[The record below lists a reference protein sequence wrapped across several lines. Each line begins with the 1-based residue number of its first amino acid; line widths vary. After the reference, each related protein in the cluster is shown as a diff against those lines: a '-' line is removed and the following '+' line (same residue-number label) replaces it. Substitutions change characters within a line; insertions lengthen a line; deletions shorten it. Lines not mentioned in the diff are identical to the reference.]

1 MQVPAG
7 DFVDFNSKY
16 AIKMLAS
23 RLDDTRRHELLST
36 QQKEEALNR
45 LIINKRQLSRGYTPS
60 KPRVM
65 PTILE
70 VPSPVAL
77 GPPAR
82 LGTPI
87 TNESAMRSVS
97 INTGLYGGY
106 GKRIVPAVT
115 ANNGLMTSMHA
126 FVPGGTLK
134 TSPITAVDAGDG
146 SNWNT
151 QDVWRLGQ
159 TSATNSLNDGLGNE
173 NMPIHVAHVAAV
185 PPATTIVAKEIVPLI
200 TKVEDVKYQEV
211 VDNAAK
217 VKAKVGTAI
226 KEVIK
231 TVVKTEDD
239 RPPVVQ
245 AKALMGYANP
255 LLRVVT

>member
-1 MQVPAG
+1 
-7 DFVDFNSKY
+7 
-16 AIKMLAS
+16 MLAS
-23 RLDDTRRHELLST
+23 RLDDTRRNELLSP

-70 VPSPVAL
+70 VPSPVTL

-82 LGTPI
+82 SGTPI
-87 TNESAMRSVS
+87 TNEGAMRLVS
-97 INTGLYGGY
+97 INTGFYGGY
-106 GKRIVPAVT
+106 GKRIIPAVT
-115 ANNGLMTSMHA
+115 ANNGLMSSMHA

-146 SNWNT
+146 TNWNT
-151 QDVWRLGQ
+151 QDVWRLSQ
-159 TSATNSLNDGLGNE
+159 TPTIHRLSDGLENE
-173 NMPIHVAHVAAV
+173 NTPIRVAHVAAV
-185 PPATTIVAKEIVPLI
+185 PAATTNIPIVAKEIVPLI
-200 TKVEDVKYQEV
+200 TKAENVKYQEAA
-211 VDNAAK
+211 DNAAK

-239 RPPVVQ
+239 RPPVAQ

-255 LLRVVT
+255 LLKVIT

>member
-1 MQVPAG
+1 
-7 DFVDFNSKY
+7 
-16 AIKMLAS
+16 MLAS
-23 RLDDTRRHELLST
+23 RLDDARRHELLSP

-45 LIINKRQLSRGYTPS
+45 LIINKRQLSRVYTPS

-70 VPSPVAL
+70 VPSPVTL
-77 GPPAR
+77 SPPAR
-82 LGTPI
+82 SGTPI

-97 INTGLYGGY
+97 TNTGLYGGY
-106 GKRIVPAVT
+106 GKKIMPAVT

-134 TSPITAVDAGDG
+134 TGPITAVDAGYG

-151 QDVWRLGQ
+151 QDVVWRLSQ
-159 TSATNSLNDGLGNE
+159 ASTTNSLSDGLGNE
-173 NMPIHVAHVAAV
+173 NMPIHVAHVAAI
-185 PPATTIVAKEIVPLI
+185 PAATTVVAKEMVPLI
-200 TKVEDVKYQEV
+200 TKVENVKYQEV
-211 VDNAAK
+211 ADNAAK

-239 RPPVVQ
+239 RLPVVQ

-255 LLRVVT
+255 LYQVVT

>member
-1 MQVPAG
+1 
-7 DFVDFNSKY
+7 
-16 AIKMLAS
+16 MLAR
-23 RLDDTRRHELLST
+23 RLDDTRRQELLSP
-36 QQKEEALNR
+36 QQKEDALNR
-45 LIINKRQLSRGYTPS
+45 FIINKRQSSRGYTPS

-70 VPSPVAL
+70 VPSPVTI

-82 LGTPI
+82 PSTPI
-87 TNESAMRSVS
+87 TNENAMRSVS
-97 INTGLYGGY
+97 LNAGLYGGY
-106 GKRIVPAVT
+106 GKRIMPAVT
-115 ANNGLMTSMHA
+115 ANNGSTISMHA

-134 TSPITAVDAGDG
+134 TTPITAVDSGDG

-151 QDVWRLGQ
+151 HDVWGPRKTPTTLRLC
-159 TSATNSLNDGLGNE
+159 DGLGYQ
-173 NMPIHVAHVAAV
+173 NMPVRVASLTAIPA
-185 PPATTIVAKEIVPLI
+185 ATTDTPIAPTEIIPPIAKTEN
-200 TKVEDVKYQEV
+200 VKYQRAAE
-211 VDNAAK
+211 NAAK

-231 TVVKTEDD
+231 EVVKTEDD

-255 LLRVVT
+255 FP

>member
-7 DFVDFNSKY
+7 DFVDFNSKH
-16 AIKMLAS
+16 AIKILAS

-70 VPSPVAL
+70 VPSPVTL

-151 QDVWRLGQ
+151 QDIWRLGQ

-211 VDNAAK
+211 ADNAAK